1 MRGVTF
7 VVAYVLT
14 SKLGYYFALTPSGVS
29 PIWPPAGLALACTI
43 LHGYSMLP
51 TVFVGVAVAH
61 ALSGMSATATIFTAF
76 GNTLEAGLGAY
87 LCYHLIGKAN
97 PLDRPRELS
106 LFLIGPVLLSTMV
119 GAIIG
124 VSALML
130 TGESKAFSFVSLWRV
145 WWLGDIFGDLVVAPF
160 MLAWMH
166 RPRSEWHFRRAIEA
180 AFLVVLVFGVSKL
193 VFYDWLPPG
202 YGHYPIE
209 HLCIPVLLWATF
221 RFGRRGCT
229 TAILIITTVATLG
242 TVSGFGPYYQG
253 TRIES
258 IHLLQLFIGTT
269 SITML
274 FVAAVR
280 VQHRSAQIRLKESEA
295 LYEAVVQNLPL
306 NIFRKDKDGRVLFAN
321 AYYLQTLRRELHEVL
336 GKTDF
341 DLFDLDLA
349 EKYRR
354 DDEIVMFSQHALHTV
369 EKFRA
374 PDGTE
379 LYTQVCKVPM
389 KDRHGN
395 TVGTIGAFWDITDQK
410 RIESQL
416 REAKQRADS
425 ANLAKT
431 KFLAN
436 MSHEM
441 RTPLSAILGFVE
453 RMALPER
460 TEAERF
466 ADAARIGRSVRNLTE
481 LIDDILDLSK
491 IEAGKLKP
499 EKIDFSL
506 LQELEDVYFLL
517 SPQAKDKRLNLHFEF
532 LGPVPVTINTDPHRL
547 RQILL
552 NIIGNALKF
561 TVNGDVRVQIS
572 IDRNDPN
579 DLLRILVSDSG
590 CGICHKKKKQLFQ
603 PFVQAD
609 SSTTRKYGGTGL
621 GLILS
626 RRLARALGGDVTLAQ
641 SIPGIG
647 SSFEITIRCTH
658 DKSTPFAEIHEF
670 PRAYDEGINLPPRD
684 PGDLTGLDILL
695 AEDGPDNQELIRFF
709 LTSSGAHV
717 DVAQNGQ
724 EALELA
730 RDHRYDLVLMDIQMP
745 VVDGYSATR
754 SLRAMGYNVPIVA
767 LTAHAMVEDKDR
779 CLNAGCNGYITK
791 PVFRDTLIETVH
803 QFGRKSAAH

>member
-1 MRGVTF
+1 MAF
-7 VVAYVLT
+7 VIAYVLT
-14 SKLGYYFALTPSGVS
+14 SKLGYYFALMPSGVS
-29 PIWPPAGLALACTI
+29 PIWPPAGLALAYTI
-43 LHGYSMLP
+43 LYGYSVLP
-51 TVFVGVAVAH
+51 VVFVGVAIAH
-61 ALSGMSATATIFTAF
+61 ALSGITLTAALITAL

-97 PLDRPRELS
+97 PLDRPRDLS
-106 LFLIGPVLLSTMV
+106 LFLLGPVCLSTMV
-119 GAIIG
+119 GALIG
-124 VSALML
+124 VSAIIL
-130 TGESKAFSFVSLWRV
+130 TGETKAFSFLSLWRV
-145 WWLGDIFGDLVVAPF
+145 WWLGDIFGNLVVAPF
-160 MLAWMH
+160 LLAWIR
-166 RPRSEWHFRRAIEA
+166 RPPREWPVSRALEA
-180 AFLVVLVFGVSKL
+180 ALLGVLVVGVSEL
-193 VFYDWLPPG
+193 VFYDWLPAG

-209 HLCIPVLLWATF
+209 HLCIPILLWATF

-229 TAILIITTVATLG
+229 TAILIITTIAALG
-242 TVSGFGPYYQG
+242 TVNGFGPYYQG

-269 SITML
+269 SVTML

-280 VQHRSAQIRLKESEA
+280 VQHRSAQIRLKESET
-295 LYEAVVQNLPL
+295 LYETVVQNLPL
-306 NIFRKDKDGRVLFAN
+306 NIFRKDTDGRLLFAN
-321 AYYLQTLRRELHEVL
+321 AYYLQTLRRNLWEVL

-341 DLFDLDLA
+341 DLFDPDLA

-354 DDEIVMFSQHALHTV
+354 DDEIVMSSQHALHTV

-379 LYTQVCKVPM
+379 LFTQVCKVPM
-389 KDRHGN
+389 KDSDGN
-395 TVGTIGAFWDITDQK
+395 TIGTIGAFWDITDQK
-410 RIESQL
+410 RVESQL
-416 REAKQRADS
+416 REAKKRADS

-460 TEAERF
+460 SETQRF

-499 EKIDFSL
+499 EKINFNL

-517 SPQAKDKRLNLHFEF
+517 SSQAKDKQLELIFEF
-532 LGPVPVTINTDPHRL
+532 LSPVPVTINTDPHRL

-552 NIIGNALKF
+552 NIIGNAIKF
-561 TVNGDVRVQIS
+561 TSKGEVRVRIRVEREGS
-572 IDRNDPN
+572 N
-579 DLLRILVSDSG
+579 DLLRVLISDSG
-590 CGICHKKKKQLFQ
+590 CGISPVKQNQLFQ

-626 RRLARALGGDVTLAQ
+626 RRLARALGGDVTL
-641 SIPGIG
+641 SESKPNVG
-647 SSFEITIRCTH
+647 STFEVTIRCTH
-658 DKSTPFAEIHEF
+658 DTQTAFAEIHKF
-670 PRAYDEGINLPPRD
+670 PRPYDEGISLERRET
-684 PGDLTGLDILL
+684 GDLTGLDILL

-709 LTSSGAHV
+709 LTSSGANV

-730 RDHRYDLVLMDIQMP
+730 RKHRYDLVLMDIQMP
-745 VVDGYSATR
+745 IVDGYSATR
-754 SLRAMGYNVPIVA
+754 RLRAMGYTVPIVA

-791 PVFRDTLIETVH
+791 PVFRETLIETVH